1 MVNITLESITKSH
14 LATKK
19 FNANLLVDGRKRTIP
34 FGAKGMSD
42 YTIHRDPQR
51 KERYISRHQA
61 REDWKNPLTAG
72 FWSRWYL
79 WNQPTLSG
87 SETDLRKRFGL

>member
-1 MVNITLESITKSH
+1 MVNITLQSITKSH
-14 LATKK
+14 LPNKK
-19 FNANLLVDGRKRTIP
+19 FDAHLNVDGRKRIVA

-51 KERYISRHQA
+51 KQRYISRHQA
-61 REDWKNPLTAG
+61 REDWNNPLTAG

-79 WNQPTLSG
+79 WNEPTLSG
-87 SETDLRKRFGL
+87 SENDLRKRFGL

>member
-14 LATKK
+14 LPNKK
-19 FNANLLVDGRKRTIP
+19 FDAHLIVDDRKRVIP

-42 YTIHRDPQR
+42 YTIHQDPKR
-51 KERYISRHQA
+51 KERYLSRHKA

-72 FWSRWYL
+72 FYSRWYL
-79 WNQPTLSG
+79 WNKPSLIS
-87 SETDLRKRFGL
+87 SENDLRSRFGL